1 MLAGAVELVRGSAL
15 GLWPTF
21 LGWFLFSAARS
32 EEGAAHL
39 RERIEGLYV
48 GDVMVQPP
56 PMAPST
62 MTVAEVLAGHAPW
75 RYGDAAALVSAS
87 GWLDGVVS
95 APRLRA
101 VAPEARSTT
110 RLADIALPLGA
121 VPVSRPEEPMPSLLG
136 KIYAAGGAPALVL
149 DAADRLVGIV
159 TLADVDRVGRLVGVR
174 GGAARTPGGSTG
186 AVR

>member
-1 MLAGAVELVRGSAL
+1 
-15 GLWPTF
+15 
-21 LGWFLFSAARS
+21 
-32 EEGAAHL
+32 
-39 RERIEGLYV
+39 
-48 GDVMVQPP
+48 MVQPP

-87 GWLDGVVS
+87 GWLDGVVD

-121 VPVSRPEEPMPSLLG
+121 VPVGRPEEPMPSLLG

-149 DAADRLVGIV
+149 DPADRLVGIV

-174 GGAARTPGGSTG
+174 GDRRAPRGAQPAPSGNRQARAPGGG
-186 AVR
+186 RPRHRAVIVRRP